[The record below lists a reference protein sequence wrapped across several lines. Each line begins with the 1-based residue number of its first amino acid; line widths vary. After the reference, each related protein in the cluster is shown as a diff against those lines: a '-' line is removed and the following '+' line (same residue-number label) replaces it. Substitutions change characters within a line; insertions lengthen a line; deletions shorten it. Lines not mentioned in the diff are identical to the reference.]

1 MGLMQLSQNVY
12 IVSIIYCLLPDPG
25 TPYQVRIVAF
35 TSVGMGVLGEY
46 VVFFSGELAPTKAP
60 ENLQAT
66 QLSSTR
72 VNITWTP
79 LSLIEAR
86 GFPQYKVVLSQ
97 LSQQRRQLDTNTVIT
112 NNSFSVFTN
121 LVSHTC
127 TL

>member
-1 MGLMQLSQNVY
+1 
-12 IVSIIYCLLPDPG
+12 
-25 TPYQVRIVAF
+25 
-35 TSVGMGVLGEY
+35 MGVLGEY
-46 VVFFSGELAPTKAP
+46 VVFFSEELAPTKPP

-79 LSLIEAR
+79 LSLIEAQ

-97 LSQQRRQLDTNTVIT
+97 LSTYSQQRRQLDTNTVIT

-121 LVSHTC
+121 LVSHTLYSVVVGVK
-127 TL
+127 TGGSSSFMDSHPLNGKLYIHAYKPAGL